1 MLQERLGYSERR
13 ACRIAGQHRAT
24 QRYAP
29 IRHHSD
35 DALRRQLR
43 EFSRARP
50 RWGYRRAWAVLRDQ
64 GWAVNRKKIQRLW
77 REEGLRVP
85 QKAKKRQRLGVSTVP
100 ADRLRATYPN
110 QVWALDFQ
118 FDVTADGKVL
128 KLLNVVDEHTREALA
143 IVVDRSID
151 ADRTVATLERIAA
164 QRHTTPGFIRCDNG
178 PELTANAIRD
188 WCRFSRSGASYIE
201 PGSPWENPYVE
212 SFGSRLRDELLTAEQ
227 FDTLLEAR
235 VVIEDWRNDYNHHR
249 PHSSL
254 GWQTPIAYAATTTEH
269 QPPRLS

>member
-29 IRHHSD
+29 IRHRSD

-43 EFSRARP
+43 EFSRVRP

-64 GWAVNRKKIQRLW
+64 GWAVNRKKVQRLW

-85 QKAKKRQRLGVSTVP
+85 QQAKKRQRLGVSTVP

-151 ADRTVATLERIAA
+151 ADRTVATLERIAT
-164 QRHTTPGFIRCDNG
+164 QRRTAPGFIRCDNG

-254 GWQTPIAYAATTTEH
+254 GWQTPIAYAANQTEH